1 MFYTYA
7 HTKPNG
13 TIFYIGKGSGVRA
26 WKKTRRNI
34 HWKNIVTKYTNYN
47 VEILANWET
56 EQEAFGHEILLISCF
71 KDMGYKLSNMT
82 SGGEGTSGLKLTQ
95 EHKQKISDAQRGE
108 KNWGFGKSKP
118 DNVRKKLSKSQ
129 KDKNLIGVNAINFK
143 CSILATNIQTGEN
156 FILSGTK
163 EMENVGFQNSNIFK
177 CLNGK
182 RKSHKGHTFK
192 RLEK

>member
-7 HTKPNG
+7 HTKPDG

-26 WKKTRRNI
+26 WKKTRRNN
-34 HWKNIVTKYTNYN
+34 HWKNIVAKYTNYN
-47 VEILANWET
+47 VEILANWKT
-56 EQEAFGHEILLISCF
+56 EQEAFEHEILLISCF
-71 KDMGYKLSNMT
+71 KDMGYKLTNMT

-95 EHKQKISDAQRGE
+95 EHKQKISDALRGE
-108 KNWGFGKSKP
+108 KNWGFGKPKP
-118 DNVRKKLSKSQ
+118 DSVRKKLSKTQ
-129 KDKNLIGVNAINFK
+129 KDKNLIGVNAVNFK

-156 FILSGTK
+156 LILSGSA
-163 EMENVGFQNSNIFK
+163 EMKNAGFQNSNIFK

-182 RKSHKGHTFK
+182 RKSHKGYTFK